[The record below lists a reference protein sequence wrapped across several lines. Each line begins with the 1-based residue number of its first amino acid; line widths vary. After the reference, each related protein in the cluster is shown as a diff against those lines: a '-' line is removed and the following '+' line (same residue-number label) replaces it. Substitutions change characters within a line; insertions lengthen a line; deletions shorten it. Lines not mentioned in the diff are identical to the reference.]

1 MVFSA
6 VDVKEPVQGTFLFFF
21 LRKNKN
27 LNSEFKG
34 LFCFLQKI
42 VNVPFV

>member
-1 MVFSA
+1 MVFRTAS
-6 VDVKEPVQGTFLFFF
+6 VKVADQGIFLFFF

-34 LFCFLQKI
+34 LFCFLQKV
-42 VNVPFV
+42 VNIPFV

>member
-1 MVFSA
+1 MVINA
-6 VDVKEPVQGTFLFFF
+6 TDVKVPYQGIFLFFF

-34 LFCFLQKI
+34 LFCFLQK
-42 VNVPFV
+42 

>member
-1 MVFSA
+1 MVFNA
-6 VDVKEPVQGTFLFFF
+6 VDVIEPVQGTFLFFF

-27 LNSEFKG
+27 LNSEFES
-34 LFCFLQKI
+34 LFCFLQEI

>member
-1 MVFSA
+1 MVFRTA
-6 VDVKEPVQGTFLFFF
+6 DIKVPDQGIFLFFF

-34 LFCFLQKI
+34 LFCFLQEI